1 VPISY
6 WQDEFYMNEDDPE
19 DSGEYV
25 PRRGPV
31 DEYSPAEI
39 TDVPTSSTDVLR
51 PRTLAAG
58 YDSDR
63 EVLTVVFRDGTVWNY
78 TGVTPGEWRGFSAS
92 LSKGKLLVK
101 GSVLDGK
108 SFGPASLTDLD
119 PSIYAQISYI
129 SRLAQLK
136 YRRKRRSRNAQG
148 KLSYATDQG
157 ALKKAKRSG
166 EIPIP
171 NQPKSRAKNV
181 YGKNT
186 STAGKASRPRGR

>member
-6 WQDEFYMNEDDPE
+6 WQDGFDMNEEDPE
-19 DSGEYV
+19 DSDEEASK
-25 PRRGPV
+25 RRRL

-63 EVLTVVFRDGTVWNY
+63 EVLTIVFRDGTVWNY

-108 SFGPASLTDLD
+108 SFGPASLADLD

-157 ALKKAKRSG
+157 VLKKAKRSG
-166 EIPIP
+166 EIAVPS
-171 NQPKSRAKNV
+171 QARRA

-186 STAGKASRPRGR
+186 STTGKASRPRGR